1 MNRRLST
8 KYFQVSQRVW
18 GTKLLLVNIYMIANR
33 PGAARGWVLVD
44 TGLKGSAK
52 KIIAMAEELFG
63 PGTRPAAIVLT
74 HGHADH
80 AGGLA
85 ELLEIWNVPVY
96 AHALELPYLTGL
108 SSYPPAD
115 PSLTDG
121 LMSLLSVF
129 FPTAPI
135 NLGTKVKTIDMEE
148 GIPELPEWKI
158 IHTPGHTPGHI
169 SLFLPINSTLVA
181 GDAFS
186 TTKAESVL
194 YSFSSLK
201 KLTGPPRYFTTDWE
215 AAAQSVRRLA
225 ALEPRTVAAG
235 HGPIM
240 RGRELHDQLH
250 ELADNFEQV
259 AIPAKGR
266 YVGHPA
272 AADEMGVTYIP
283 PYISSGILK
292 ATVGIAAA
300 LATFFI
306 IKGLQE

>member
-18 GTKLLLVNIYMIANR
+18 GTKLLFVNIYMIANR

-96 AHALELPYLTGL
+96 AHSLELPYLTGL

-115 PSLTDG
+115 PTLTDG
-121 LMSLLSVF
+121 MMSLLSVF

-135 NLGTKVKTIDMEE
+135 NLGSKIKAIDMEE

-158 IHTPGHTPGHI
+158 IHTPGHTPGHV

-186 TTKAESVL
+186 TTKAESAL
-194 YSFSSLK
+194 YSFSSFK

-266 YVGHPA
+266 YVGRPA
-272 AADEMGVTYIP
+272 VADEMGVKYIP
-283 PYISSGILK
+283 PYVSSGILK
-292 ATVGIAAA
+292 ATISIAAA

>member
-18 GTKLLLVNIYMIANR
+18 GTKLLFVNIYMIANR
-33 PGAARGWVLVD
+33 PGAAKGWVLVD
-44 TGLKGSAK
+44 TGLKGSAG

-74 HGHADH
+74 HGHGDH
-80 AGGLA
+80 AGGLE
-85 ELLEIWNVPVY
+85 ELLKIWNVPVY
-96 AHALELPYLTGL
+96 AHALELPYLTDL

-115 PSLTDG
+115 PSFSDG
-121 LMSLLSVF
+121 VMSLLSVF

-135 NLGTKVKTIDMEE
+135 NLGTKVRAIDMEE
-148 GIPELPEWKI
+148 GIPELPEWKV

-169 SLFLPINSTLVA
+169 SLFLPINSTLVV

-186 TTKAESVL
+186 TTKAESAL

-215 AAAQSVRRLA
+215 AAAESVRRLT
-225 ALEPRTVAAG
+225 ALEPRAVAAG
-235 HGPIM
+235 HGSVM
-240 RGRELHDQLH
+240 RGRELHDELH
-250 ELADNFEQV
+250 ELADNFEQLAV
-259 AIPAKGR
+259 PAKGR

-272 AADEMGVTYIP
+272 IADEMGVKYIP
-283 PYISSGILK
+283 PYVSSGILK
-292 ATVGIAAA
+292 ASIGVAAA

-306 IKGLQE
+306 IRGLQE

>member
-18 GTKLLLVNIYMIANR
+18 GTKLLFVNVYMIANR
-33 PGAARGWVLVD
+33 PGAAKGWVLVD
-44 TGLKGSAK
+44 TGLKGSAG
-52 KIIAMAEELFG
+52 KIIAMAEDLFG

-74 HGHADH
+74 HGHGDH
-80 AGGLA
+80 AGGLE
-85 ELLEIWNVPVY
+85 ELLKIWNVPVY

-115 PSLTDG
+115 PSLSDG

-158 IHTPGHTPGHI
+158 VHTPGHTPGHI
-169 SLFLPINSTLVA
+169 SLFLPINSTLVV

-186 TTKAESVL
+186 TTKAESAL
-194 YSFSSLK
+194 YSFSPLK
-201 KLTGPPRYFTTDWE
+201 KLTGPPRYFTTNWE
-215 AAAQSVRRLA
+215 AAAESVRRLT

-235 HGPIM
+235 HGPVM
-240 RGRELHDQLH
+240 RGRELHDELH
-250 ELADNFEQV
+250 ELADNFEQLAV
-259 AIPAKGR
+259 PAKGR

-272 AADEMGVTYIP
+272 IADEMGVKYIP
-283 PYISSGILK
+283 PYVSSGILK
-292 ATVGIAAA
+292 TSIGVAAA

-306 IKGLQE
+306 IRGLQE

>member
-18 GTKLLLVNIYMIANR
+18 GTKLLFVNIYMIANR
-33 PGAARGWVLVD
+33 PGAAKGWVLVD
-44 TGLKGSAK
+44 TGLKGSAS
-52 KIIAMAEELFG
+52 KIIAMAEDLFG

-80 AGGLA
+80 AGGLE
-85 ELLEIWNVPVY
+85 ELLKIWNVPVY
-96 AHALELPYLTGL
+96 AHTLELPYLTGL
-108 SSYPPAD
+108 SAYPPAD
-115 PSLTDG
+115 PSLRDG
-121 LMSLLSVF
+121 MMSLLSTF

-135 NLGTKVKTIDMEE
+135 NLGNKVKAIEMEE
-148 GIPELPEWKI
+148 GIPELPEWKV

-169 SLFLPINSTLVA
+169 SLFLPINSTLIA

-186 TTKAESVL
+186 TTKAESAL

-201 KLTGPPRYFTTDWE
+201 KLTGPPRYFTTDWD
-215 AAAQSVRRLA
+215 AAAQSVRRLT

-235 HGPIM
+235 HGPAM
-240 RGRELHDQLH
+240 RGRELHDELH

-259 AIPAKGR
+259 AIPSNGR
-266 YVGHPA
+266 YVKHPA
-272 AADEMGVTYIP
+272 VADEMGVKYIP
-283 PYISSGILK
+283 PYVSSGILK
-292 ATVGIAAA
+292 ASVGLAAA

-306 IKGLQE
+306 IRGFQE

>member
-18 GTKLLLVNIYMIANR
+18 GTKLLFVNVYMIANR
-33 PGAARGWVLVD
+33 PGAAKGWVLVD
-44 TGLKGSAK
+44 TGLKGSAG
-52 KIIAMAEELFG
+52 KIIAMAEDLFG

-74 HGHADH
+74 HGHGDH
-80 AGGLA
+80 AGGLE
-85 ELLEIWNVPVY
+85 ELLKIWNVPVY

-115 PSLTDG
+115 PSLRDG
-121 LMSLLSVF
+121 VMSLLSVF

-135 NLGTKVKTIDMEE
+135 NLGTKVKAIDMEE
-148 GIPELPEWKI
+148 GIPELPEWKV

-169 SLFLPINSTLVA
+169 SLFLPINSTLVV

-186 TTKAESVL
+186 TTKAESAL
-194 YSFSSLK
+194 YSFSSFK

-215 AAAQSVRRLA
+215 AAAESVRRLT
-225 ALEPRTVAAG
+225 ALEPRAVAAG
-235 HGPIM
+235 HGPVM
-240 RGRELHDQLH
+240 RGRELHDELH
-250 ELADNFEQV
+250 ELADNFEQL

-272 AADEMGVTYIP
+272 IADEMGVKYIP
-283 PYISSGILK
+283 PYVSSGILK
-292 ATVGIAAA
+292 ASIGIAAA

-306 IKGLQE
+306 IRGLQE